1 MSHFEFKVLNNFK
14 CVGIDM
20 VIIILRGNAHVMTV
34 EEWKKV
40 YGRNNQERW
49 KNDSFKVA

>member
-1 MSHFEFKVLNNFK
+1 MNQFEYKVVSDFK
-14 CVGIDM
+14 CTGIDM
-20 VIIILRGNAHVMTV
+20 VIIILRGNANVMTV

-49 KNDSFKVA
+49 KKDSFKVA